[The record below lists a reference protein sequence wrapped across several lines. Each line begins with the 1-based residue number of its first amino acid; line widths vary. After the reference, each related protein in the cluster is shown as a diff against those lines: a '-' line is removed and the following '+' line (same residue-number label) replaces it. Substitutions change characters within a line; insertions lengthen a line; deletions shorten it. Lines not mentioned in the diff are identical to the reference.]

1 MANFKFGYLFK
12 KKYTIYKNEEYEI
25 FEFIDII
32 AGIAFTNIDKNNR
45 CNILTGKYA
54 GMYASVIDKNKNEEE
69 LVFIDM
75 DLSYAIEK
83 NDNNVEFE
91 SIKKKIISSTA
102 KYYLRDND
110 GVSLK
115 KLVNEKLIEQLE
127 NENKR
132 ETDFDENEFQNESD
146 ISSMYSTIKKT
157 IISQDEQIMQILTSL
172 FKNQKVVNS
181 NLSIDLIAK
190 LKENIL
196 IYGSTG
202 TGKTEIL
209 KRISKIYNMPIVIE
223 DSTSLSETGYVGRK
237 IDDILENLCLAANGN
252 IELAQKGILVLD
264 EFDKLAEKS
273 NSQSHVSKEGVQR
286 SLLKLLDG
294 TVFYFNGKQFDTSKL
309 TIVALG
315 AFTGITKE
323 DDYSKITT
331 NDFIKYGIMRE
342 LIGRFSKTIAM
353 NPLTKED
360 IIKIL
365 KESDFSPL
373 NTYKQLFKLLNVDFK
388 FGNDFIEYIAELA
401 IAKESGARSLKT
413 VFDDCISSALFKIFA
428 GEYSCISLVKPDE
441 TTTKPYVLTKKR
453 TIGGLNN

>member
-91 SIKKKIISSTA
+91 SIRKKIISSTA

-146 ISSMYSTIKKT
+146 ISSMYSTIKK
-157 IISQDEQIMQILTSL
+157 LL
-172 FKNQKVVNS
+172 FH
-181 NLSIDLIAK
+181 
-190 LKENIL
+190 
-196 IYGSTG
+196 
-202 TGKTEIL
+202 
-209 KRISKIYNMPIVIE
+209 R
-223 DSTSLSETGYVGRK
+223 
-237 IDDILENLCLAANGN
+237 
-252 IELAQKGILVLD
+252 
-264 EFDKLAEKS
+264 
-273 NSQSHVSKEGVQR
+273 
-286 SLLKLLDG
+286 
-294 TVFYFNGKQFDTSKL
+294 
-309 TIVALG
+309 
-315 AFTGITKE
+315 
-323 DDYSKITT
+323 T
-331 NDFIKYGIMRE
+331 NK
-342 LIGRFSKTIAM
+342 
-353 NPLTKED
+353 
-360 IIKIL
+360 
-365 KESDFSPL
+365 
-373 NTYKQLFKLLNVDFK
+373 
-388 FGNDFIEYIAELA
+388 
-401 IAKESGARSLKT
+401 
-413 VFDDCISSALFKIFA
+413 
-428 GEYSCISLVKPDE
+428 
-441 TTTKPYVLTKKR
+441 
-453 TIGGLNN
+453 